1 MTLGLCLPSS
11 ELDQDNA
18 QAQCLINWVDLQGLG
33 EEGNGNPLQH
43 GCLENSMDRGA
54 WQATIHGVAKSR
66 TQLHTHRVLE
76 LEGLKFPSFHL
87 TNREIEAQVA

>member
-43 GCLENSMDRGA
+43 GCL
-54 WQATIHGVAKSR
+54 ATIHGVEKSR

-76 LEGLKFPSFHL
+76 LEGLKFLSFHL